1 MDATI
6 FRYLIY
12 LAISEGLN
20 LHLMDVVTAY
30 LYGSLGDDIHM
41 KICEGIQMS
50 KATNSKHCGVYSIKQ
65 QRSLHWLNNP
75 KACGIHT
82 WMNIWNKKYMCITL
96 LVYAYSLCWIFAIV
110 IVYVEHLNFVGT
122 PEELTR
128 IVDYL
133 KSKFERKY
141 PRKQNFCLDLQIKY
155 FSIEILVYYL
165 TYTTKALKHFHIGK
179 LHPLSSSMIVRSLK
193 VKKNLFH

>member
-1 MDATI
+1 MAQGFLQKSSIDYEKTYSPMMDATI

-65 QRSLHWLNNP
+65 QRSLH
-75 KACGIHT
+75 
-82 WMNIWNKKYMCITL
+82 
-96 LVYAYSLCWIFAIV
+96 
-110 IVYVEHLNFVGT
+110 
-122 PEELTR
+122 
-128 IVDYL
+128 
-133 KSKFERKY
+133 
-141 PRKQNFCLDLQIKY
+141 
-155 FSIEILVYYL
+155 
-165 TYTTKALKHFHIGK
+165 
-179 LHPLSSSMIVRSLK
+179 
-193 VKKNLFH
+193 